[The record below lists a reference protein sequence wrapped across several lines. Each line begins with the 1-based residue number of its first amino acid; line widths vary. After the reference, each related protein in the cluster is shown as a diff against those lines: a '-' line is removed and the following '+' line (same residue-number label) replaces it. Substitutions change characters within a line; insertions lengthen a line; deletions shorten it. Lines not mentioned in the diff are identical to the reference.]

1 MYMYIY
7 TYVQGVVDLKSAISD
22 KPAANYAGT
31 KRPGNHLRE
40 ALGRLIVHRARQAG
54 LSSNEGPVSP
64 QEKRQLVA
72 KNG

>member
-1 MYMYIY
+1 M
-7 TYVQGVVDLKSAISD
+7 QWVVVLKSAISD
-22 KPAANYAGT
+22 KTAANYAGK

-64 QEKRQLVA
+64 QEKGQLVA
-72 KNG
+72 ENG